1 MPRILFVDDDF
12 EFTNMLSTF
21 ISMEG
26 YEADSSNSPK
36 NALNIIKN
44 NDFDFVITDIRMPEM
59 DGLKFLG
66 EALSIKPNLTVIV
79 MSAYGTHETALEAV
93 KRGAYDYIA
102 KPFNPEELLLLLKKA
117 EERER
122 LKRENN
128 LLKMQIRKASG
139 IDNIIG
145 NSIQVQELKDKIKK
159 AASVDVTVII
169 QGESG
174 TGKELVARAIHELSK
189 RADRPMITVNCA
201 AIPENLIESELFG
214 HCRGAFTDA
223 HSDKA
228 GLFEE
233 ANGSTL
239 FLDEIGELP
248 LNLQTKL
255 LRAIETKEIRR
266 IGETRDRKVD
276 VRIIAATSRNLSEDV
291 KNGRFRED
299 LYYRINVFS
308 IYIPPLRERKEDIP
322 ILIRYFIE
330 KYSKKHNRKTPA
342 IGKDVIDL
350 LCSYKWDGNIRQMEN
365 AAESAI
371 ILCDSDTLSPSH
383 FPQIQNQISY
393 DMDMALQ
400 DEDKSLNRAVAK
412 FERQFIINVLNSV
425 NGNRTKAA
433 RLMNISH
440 RTLLYKLKEYGIK

>member
-1 MPRILFVDDDF
+1 MPKILFVDDDF

-26 YEADSSNSPK
+26 YEADSSNSPR
-36 NALNIIKN
+36 NALNLIKN
-44 NDFDFVITDIRMPEM
+44 RDFDFVITDIRMPEM
-59 DGLKFLG
+59 DGLKFL
-66 EALSIKPNLTVIV
+66 EESLSIKPELTVIV
-79 MSAYGTHETALEAV
+79 MSAYGTYETALEAV

-102 KPFNPEELLLLLKKA
+102 KPFSPQELLLLLKKA

-122 LKRENN
+122 LKRENS
-128 LLKMQIRKASG
+128 LLKMQIKKESG
-139 IDNIIG
+139 LDNIIG
-145 NSIQVQELKDKIKK
+145 NSIQILELKEKIKK
-159 AASVDVTVII
+159 AASVDVTVLI

-174 TGKELVARAIHELSK
+174 TGKELVARAIHGLSK
-189 RADRPMITVNCA
+189 RSDKPMITVNCA

-223 HSDKA
+223 HADKA

-255 LRAIETKEIRR
+255 LRAIETKEIKR

-276 VRIIAATSRNLSEDV
+276 ARIIAATSRNLLEDV
-291 KNGRFRED
+291 KSGRFRED
-299 LYYRINVFS
+299 LYYRINVFT
-308 IYIPPLRERKEDIP
+308 IYIPPLRDRKEDIP

-330 KYSKKHNRKTPA
+330 KFARKHNKKTPA
-342 IGKDVIDL
+342 IAEDVIEQL
-350 LCSYKWDGNIRQMEN
+350 MRFRWDGNIRQMEN

-371 ILCDSDTLSPSH
+371 ILCDSDTLSTNH
-383 FPQIQNQISY
+383 FPQISNQINY
-393 DMDMALQ
+393 DMEAILS
-400 DEDKSLNRAVAK
+400 DEDRSLNKAVAK
-412 FERQFIINVLNSV
+412 FEREFIINVLKSV
-425 NGNRTKAA
+425 NGNRTQAA
-433 RLMNISH
+433 RLMNISY
-440 RTLLYKLKEYGIK
+440 RTLLYKMKEYGIQ